1 MGIFDRFSALLK
13 SNINDLISK
22 AEDPEK
28 MLTQILVDMRGQLVK
43 AKQQVA
49 SAIADEKRLRDQA
62 DAEFKQAQDWER
74 RAMLAIQEG
83 RDDLAKQALVRQAEH
98 TGHGEQLAHTW
109 EQHKLETDKLKNQ
122 LRDLNDKIE
131 EAKRKKNLLIAR
143 QRRAQA
149 QQRIAE
155 TMSSLSEKSA
165 FEAFAR
171 MEERIENNE
180 RQIKASAEIDEEF
193 TGDTLQ
199 REFKQLE
206 KGSVSVSVDN
216 QLLALKQKMGMLPA
230 RPPSRTRLS
239 APESVTRRPCT
250 RRSSTRRKRRVGE
263 RRGRGAP
270 LQVRA
275 HPHRDGLHRPP
286 AVARRAGRARL
297 PAAVHRHHDLGVPRR
312 AVRGAPAPR
321 AHPGG
326 WALAAAVLITLGGLA
341 VLFYILVPPLIVQTR
356 ELVRVLPTY
365 ITGWEAAI
373 DRLVGRVPALASV
386 YEPGQHKL
394 LLALYDQVAAQ
405 FNDVVPKVFGIVEVL
420 ISIFSVCVMGLYL
433 AIHPALYASG

>member
-1 MGIFDRFSALLK
+1 MGIFDRFSSLLK

-83 RDDLAKQALVRQAEH
+83 RDDLAKQALVRHSEH
-98 TGHGEQLAHTW
+98 MSHGQQLEQTW
-109 EQHKLETDKLKNQ
+109 EQHRGETEKLKNS

-171 MEERIENNE
+171 MEERIETNE
-180 RQIKASAEIDEEF
+180 RQIRAHAEIEEEF

-199 REFKQLE
+199 RDFKQLE
-206 KGSVSVSVDN
+206 KGAATASVDS

-230 RPPSRTRLS
+230 
-239 APESVTRRPCT
+239 A
-250 RRSSTRRKRRVGE
+250 STAQNK
-263 RRGRGAP
+263 A
-270 LQVRA
+270 LN
-275 HPHRDGLHRPP
+275 
-286 AVARRAGRARL
+286 AGQRNDET
-297 PAAVHRHHDLGVPRR
+297 VHAEIEH
-312 AVRGAPAPR
+312 
-321 AHPGG
+321 
-326 WALAAAVLITLGGLA
+326 
-341 VLFYILVPPLIVQTR
+341 
-356 ELVRVLPTY
+356 
-365 ITGWEAAI
+365 TGDE
-373 DRLVGRVPALASV
+373 DK
-386 YEPGQHKL
+386 Q
-394 LLALYDQVAAQ
+394 
-405 FNDVVPKVFGIVEVL
+405 
-420 ISIFSVCVMGLYL
+420 
-433 AIHPALYASG
+433 